1 MAIRS
6 NSTSINPK
14 NSTSHIQSEASDI
27 QQSVWLSASAGS
39 GKTKVLIDR
48 IVNLL
53 YSGVPLKNILCV
65 TFTKS
70 AALEMKERLAHKIKN
85 DLLKKHLSTDQKK
98 SICQIYHQ
106 ILENPEEIKILTLHS
121 FCQSILQKFPIDA
134 GINPFFKVLEEEE
147 AQNIIKE
154 GIAAILKKDDQILY
168 QSLSYLS
175 TEISESFLEK
185 LIQNALS
192 KWHILERIH
201 RQTSSDDDNI
211 TYQSL
216 VQKLTNITSYE
227 PEPIDL
233 VTLSGNFELIDALRS
248 TSKKTDSKL
257 AESLQLKSNDF
268 SIFLTQTGSM
278 RSKLFSSEFEKL
290 FPEYAEELIHIQTQI
305 WHQKQYDLLQKWITK
320 NNHFWIVL
328 SKILE
333 YYQGIKNTSGYID
346 FNDLILLTISLLSN
360 SETKSHILQKLD
372 YSIDHILIDEAQD
385 NSPEQWLLIY
395 QLTDILLTEEKK
407 HRSIFV
413 VGDPK
418 QSIYGFQGAMP
429 HLFTSIQTAFNE
441 LLTSR
446 GFVFKSLQLKQSFRS
461 APHILDLVN
470 HIFNSSSAT
479 FTLQH
484 FENHSAFRETNCWI
498 DVTTIDKNILK
509 DETNTDEKQTKNK
522 STIEVLPFN
531 EYTINKTH
539 HHKIAEEIAL
549 KIKKL
554 LASKVFIPS
563 TSQHIKASD
572 IIILLRKRGTF
583 AKELIQTL
591 KRNNIPTAGIDRIS
605 IKNRLAFQDILAMLR
620 FLNLPHDD
628 YSLAHIL
635 KSPFCNNGS
644 GYGDELLIDLCPNRE
659 KTLWEN
665 LQNNHSSISIQQ
677 DVQKLKQYL
686 NYVDY
691 ETFLFI
697 VNKLVQDH
705 LLDFKKRLGED
716 VKEIFTALID
726 MIISMKHE
734 TKTFAY
740 NLHELEN
747 TNFSFKRDLSKS
759 DGVKIMTI
767 HNSKG
772 LQAPIVFLVDLNE
785 KTSLQKEDIFWPN
798 IQHLSPKNSI
808 TSDSSATEL
817 TMFCLR
823 PPSSLEYQEIQNI
836 RSYEHFKLDEELNR
850 LFYVGLTRAQDGLC
864 VIGQGPWVSEAHIGL
879 QSINHD
885 NTLFFSNE
893 HDNLQKSNK
902 AESPHKKNI
911 HIPAPFH
918 LEKIKGKSS
927 EDQSINIIETKIIP
941 IYSEKKNHSTIELST
956 STRGEIIHKAFEI
969 ATSQID
975 SGFKHINLN
984 WLKEKLSTQDHEKIN
999 IWIKSKHIQHLF
1011 DPSFYDKAF
1020 NENEFVYQGTMVRID
1035 RYVKTSGCILIV
1047 DYKTGKRNPEKED
1060 YHVYVQQITFYKK
1073 ILQEIYPKHSIKQYL
1088 LWFDEYSMEEFNS

>member
-6 NSTSINPK
+6 NSTSVNH
-14 NSTSHIQSEASDI
+14 NNLTSHTQSEASDI
-27 QQSVWLSASAGS
+27 QQCVWLSASAGS

-53 YSGVPLKNILCV
+53 YSGAPLKNILCV

-70 AALEMKERLAHKIKN
+70 AALEMKERLTHKIKN
-85 DLLKKHLSTDQKK
+85 DLLKDDISLDQKK
-98 SICQIYHQ
+98 NIRQIYHQ

-121 FCQSILQKFPIDA
+121 FCQNILQKFPIDA

-147 AQNIIKE
+147 AQKIIKE
-154 GIAAILKKDDQILY
+154 GIAAILKKDDLILH
-168 QSLSYLS
+168 QALSYLS

-201 RQTSSDDDNI
+201 RQTSNNDGNTS
-211 TYQSL
+211 YQDL
-216 VQKLTNITSYE
+216 IQKLSNTSSYE
-227 PEPIDL
+227 PEPIDFK
-233 VTLSGNFELIDALRS
+233 TLSESFELMDALRS

-257 AESLQLKSNDF
+257 ADSLQLQSDDF
-268 SIFLTQTGSM
+268 SIFLTQTGSI
-278 RSKLFSSEFEKL
+278 RSKLFSSEFKKL

-305 WHQKQYDLLQKWITK
+305 WHQKQYDLLQKWLIK
-320 NNHFWIVL
+320 NNHFWAVL

-333 YYQGIKNTSGYID
+333 YYQGIKTTSGYID
-346 FNDLILLTISLLSN
+346 FNDLILLAISLLSN
-360 SETKSHILQKLD
+360 SETKLHILQKLD
-372 YSIDHILIDEAQD
+372 YAIDHILIDEAQD
-385 NSPEQWLLIY
+385 NSPEQWFLIY
-395 QLTDILLTEEKK
+395 QLVDILLTEEKTY
-407 HRSIFV
+407 RSFFV

-429 HLFTSIQTAFNE
+429 HLFTSIKTAFSE

-446 GFVFKSLQLKQSFRS
+446 GFTFKSLQLKQSFRS

-470 HIFNSSSAT
+470 HIFNSST
-479 FTLQH
+479 TPFTLQH
-484 FENHSAFRETNCWI
+484 FENHYAFKDSPCWI
-498 DVTTIDKNILK
+498 DVSFVDKDIVNNDASPEEIK
-509 DETNTDEKQTKNK
+509 TKNR
-522 STIEVLPFN
+522 TVIEIIPFA
-531 EYTINKTH
+531 EYTITETH

-549 KIKKL
+549 KIKSL

-563 TSQHIKASD
+563 TSQPIKASD

-583 AKELIQTL
+583 ANELIQTL
-591 KRNNIPTAGIDRIS
+591 KRNDIPTAGIDRIS

-620 FLNLPHDD
+620 FLNLPNDD

-635 KSPFCNNGS
+635 KSPFCNNGN
-644 GYGDELLIDLCPNRE
+644 GYGDELLIELCPNRE
-659 KTLWEN
+659 KTLWEK
-665 LQNNHSSISIQQ
+665 LQNNHSSSHIQQ

-691 ETFLFI
+691 ESFLFI
-697 VNKLVQDH
+697 VNKLVQNH
-705 LLDFKKRLGED
+705 LFDFKKRLGAD
-716 VKEIFTALID
+716 VQEIFTALID

-734 TKTFAY
+734 TKTFGH

-798 IQHLSPKNSI
+798 IQHSSPKNRLNSNS
-808 TSDSSATEL
+808 TPVEL
-817 TMFCLR
+817 ILFCLR
-823 PPSSLEYQEIQNI
+823 PPSSLEYEEIKNI
-836 RSYEHFKLDEELNR
+836 RSYEHLKLDEELSR

-864 VIGQGPWVSEAHIGL
+864 IIGQGSWVSEASIAL

-885 NTLFFSNE
+885 NKLFFSNE
-893 HDNLQKSNK
+893 NHTL
-902 AESPHKKNI
+902 KKNNTSVFQI
-911 HIPAPFH
+911 EKSLHIPTPLSA
-918 LEKIKGKSS
+918 ENIKNQSS
-927 EDQSINIIETKIIP
+927 EQDPIDIVKTKITSIFSDKKICP
-941 IYSEKKNHSTIELST
+941 ISESS
-956 STRGEIIHKAFEI
+956 SSVRGEIIHNAFEI

-975 SGFKHINLN
+975 SGFNQINLN
-984 WLKEKLSTQDHEKIN
+984 LLKEKLTPHDHEKIN
-999 IWIKSKHIQHLF
+999 IWIKSQHTQSLF
-1011 DPSFYDKAF
+1011 NPAFYHKAF
-1020 NENEFVYQGTMVRID
+1020 NENEFTYNGIIIRID
-1035 RYVKTSGCILIV
+1035 RYIKTEDSILIV
-1047 DYKTGKRNPEKED
+1047 DYKTGKRNADKQE
-1060 YHVYVQQITFYKK
+1060 YHLYIQQITFYKK
-1073 ILQEIYPKHSIKQYL
+1073 VLQEMYKKYNIKRYL
-1088 LWFDEYSMEEFNS
+1088 VWFDEYSMEEFDS